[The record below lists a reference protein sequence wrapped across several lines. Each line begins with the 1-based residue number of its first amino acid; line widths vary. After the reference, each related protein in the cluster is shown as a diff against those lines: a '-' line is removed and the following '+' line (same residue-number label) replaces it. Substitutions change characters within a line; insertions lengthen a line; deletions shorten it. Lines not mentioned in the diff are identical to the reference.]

1 LLFHPRQSASA
12 LERFMFSIGRIP
24 VLKFNQLTWCALC
37 LIAGWASAANAQVV
51 KKSEVPT
58 PPEVAPQPKAESKSS
73 AEPRT
78 IAVPLSTAKRASRA
92 VDTRWVAP
100 PGYVT
105 DRQLVMRLTKFQEAA
120 HGPWDENFNWNDVLE
135 KAHAGILAAPEDT
148 LVIPMPIGSSGNEPR
163 IPFGASPPPLRS
175 LKAVAEEIIAD
186 LPPAGRNAWLRLVSD
201 RANADFNE
209 AVRSGDWAAINRIA
223 SQDVHTPAG
232 YRAIDLL
239 GNRHLDQNHPMAAI
253 RQFHRLLRSESARES
268 REPSLSI
275 RIAAAWNSLGRRAQA
290 RLSLYELSKWL
301 LKHPKVA
308 ARLPKDFISE
318 TTAWLQN
325 NSVSPVAGFE
335 SEHENR
341 FSSAG
346 PLPLASES
354 AFSPDARVSWKSVT
368 SGFNVPISD
377 EARKKFLR
385 RFEDEDVNARDPY
398 PESEAETAALVEVG
412 LAHLVRRDQRRK
424 TTALPAFEP
433 VVANGQAIFRTL
445 NRIRSVD
452 LKTGKLRWESFQADP
467 AFAEQFDLRRA
478 SRSVNVPQDS
488 DDILN
493 PLNRRQSAVV
503 YSRSRLDR
511 TAGTLSTNGHVLF
524 ALEDGGVTAKATAY
538 RQVGL
543 RQAAPRSWNR
553 LCAIDIESG
562 ILRWQIGGPEGEH
575 QMPAAGMF
583 FLGAPTVIGDSVYV
597 LGERASWVRLLCL
610 EPSTGKVKWIQPIAT
625 ANVGVTLEGLRRVGG
640 ISPCSA
646 DGLIICPTLSGLIVA
661 FDPEQKRLAWTSGYR
676 TMMAV
681 RQITR
686 SLFRGPIQVNAA
698 YVESPDRWRHNSVTV
713 RAGRIVMTPLDSQQ
727 LICLDAVSGDTLWSK
742 PRGRGMFVGA
752 AFDNQIIVVDDSAV
766 RSLSLDDGDLHWT
779 VRLNQ
784 RTPTGRGLRVGSLF
798 HLPVATVISDEPAAE
813 ELQSGDDPT
822 NEPLDDTGK
831 LVTIDLRVGRLLAE
845 SKTPDGQPLGNL
857 VAHEGRLVTQR
868 FDSVISLESLSEV
881 EMNLARQLDQ
891 KPGDSRVLESRA
903 RIRLHEGKLEEGL
916 RDLQLAVQDKGAKS
930 ALNLL
935 VEQALEQ
942 LRQGQELNE
951 ATKQVLETTKLDA
964 VQRNSLD
971 AVRVE
976 RLLANGSFVAAFDL
990 ILESPRT
997 DEETGKPFIVHA
1009 DPLAISSSAWVA
1021 AQLQTAY
1028 EQVSSRQP
1036 GLAHVDVLDQR
1047 IRTRLDQA
1055 KSEADPAALREWLE
1069 LFSWHKLF
1077 AEAAVALTEH
1087 LDAKK
1092 DALEIDSLLAR
1103 LSLHADIAIATAAK
1117 DRQPKPDVA
1126 ANWPDNGP
1134 RVTTASHNLSAERR
1148 VLVEVQGTRS
1158 PAIRGWEFELT
1169 LDGIT
1174 ALSPLGK
1181 PLWTLSDKQLGS
1193 APLLTRSLHNSS
1205 RIFSSG
1211 HLLAVS
1217 TGTEFSV
1224 FDIRASSPRR
1234 LWMRTFLDR
1243 DAEAFPQL
1251 RQMHPLG
1258 SPILYSAN
1266 MAVGSVDFLNSHSLV
1281 FRTGS
1286 TLRVVSATTGETVWT
1301 RDNILSD
1308 AIVFGDEFALSV
1320 VHVRSAHCQLFDI
1333 RTGRLSKEHF
1343 DIPLVG
1349 LLTTYGTD
1357 VIVRQNRGTTHTISR
1372 VDMHSGKPSWEY
1384 EFPNN
1389 GSIRPANEDRLVE
1402 FHPDGRILVH
1412 EQESGKVVIDVQ
1424 AEKQLVP
1431 GRFFLHETP
1440 TEYVLFSA
1448 TPQRGFQSRI
1458 GPLNLQGASQDKVEG
1473 PAYGIDRQTGK
1484 LLWSAMIEPQY
1495 FANKQPSQLPFVVLA
1510 CWSSPER
1517 RDGQF
1522 TRSGRKFPIRVLD
1535 TRTGQTVF
1543 ASDDASNNENLLNY
1557 LSTGDAQEK
1566 QASITFAKTVLHF
1579 DYSGKPPEAASP
1591 QD

>member
-1 LLFHPRQSASA
+1 
-12 LERFMFSIGRIP
+12 MFSIGRIP
-24 VLKFNQLTWCALC
+24 VLKFHWWASCALC
-37 LIAGWASAANAQVV
+37 LTTGWVPIVDAQVV
-51 KKSEVPT
+51 KKYG
-58 PPEVAPQPKAESKSS
+58 APAPPKATSQRKTESKSP
-73 AEPRT
+73 AEPRGIT
-78 IAVPLSTAKRASRA
+78 VPLSTAKPL
-92 VDTRWVAP
+92 TRGAEFRWAAP

-120 HGPWDENFNWNDVLE
+120 RGPWPDDFNWNDVLE
-135 KAHAGILAAPEDT
+135 RAHAGILGAPEDT
-148 LVIPMPIGSSGNEPR
+148 LVVALPLGSSGDETR
-163 IPFGASPPPLRS
+163 IQYMVSPPPLRS

-186 LPPAGRNAWLRLVSD
+186 LPPAGRSAWLRLISD

-232 YRAIDLL
+232 YKAIDLL

-253 RQFHRLLRSESARES
+253 RQFHRLLRSETARLS

-275 RIAAAWNSLGRRAQA
+275 RIAAAWSSLGRRAQA
-290 RLSLYELSKWL
+290 RLTLYDFSKWL

-308 ARLPKDFISE
+308 AGLSKDFVAQS
-318 TTAWLQN
+318 TAWLQN
-325 NSVSPVAGFE
+325 NPVAPVAALE
-335 SEHENR
+335 SEHDNR

-346 PLPLASES
+346 PLPLGMNS
-354 AFSPDARVSWKSVT
+354 AFSPDAKVIWKSMT

-377 EARKKFLR
+377 ENRKKFVR
-385 RFEDEDVNARDPY
+385 RFEDEDINVEDPY

-412 LAHLVRRDQRRK
+412 LEHLARRDQRRK
-424 TTALPAFEP
+424 TTALPACEP
-433 VVANGQAIFRTL
+433 IVANEQAVFRTL

-452 LKTGKLRWESFQADP
+452 LRTGKIRWESFLADP
-467 AFAEQFDLRRA
+467 AFAEQFDLRHA
-478 SRSVNVPQDS
+478 VRSVNVPHDS

-511 TAGTLSTNGHVLF
+511 TAGTLSTDGNLLF
-524 ALEDGGVTAKATAY
+524 ALEEGGVTAKATSY
-538 RQVGL
+538 RQTGL
-543 RQAAPRSWNR
+543 RQSAPQSWNR
-553 LCAIDIESG
+553 LCAIEIENG
-562 ILRWQIGGPEGEH
+562 ILRWQIGGPDGEH
-575 QMPAAGMF
+575 ELPAAGMF

-610 EPSTGKVKWIQPIAT
+610 EPSTGKVKWVQPIAT
-625 ANVGVTLEGLRRVGG
+625 ANVAVTREGLRRVGR

-646 DGLIICPTLSGLIVA
+646 DGLIICPTLSGLVVA
-661 FDPEQKRLAWTSGYR
+661 FDPEQQRLAWTSSYR
-676 TMMAV
+676 TMMAA
-681 RQITR
+681 RPITR
-686 SLFRGPIQVNAA
+686 SIFRAPQQVNAA
-698 YVESPDRWRHNSVTV
+698 NVESSDRWRHDSMVV
-713 RAGRIVMTPLDSQQ
+713 RGGRVVMTPLDSQQ

-742 PRGRGMFVGA
+742 PRGRGMFVA
-752 AFDNQIIVVDDSAV
+752 AMFDHQIIVVDDSAV
-766 RSLSLDDGDLHWT
+766 RSLNLRDGELHWT

-798 HLPVATVISDEPAAE
+798 HLPVATVISDESAE
-813 ELQSGDDPT
+813 EELRNGDDSVDR
-822 NEPLDDTGK
+822 PLVDTGKDDTGK

-857 VAHEGRLVTQR
+857 VAHEGQLITQR
-868 FDSVISLESLSEV
+868 FDSVIALESLSKV
-881 EMNLARQLDQ
+881 EADLARQLDQ
-891 KPGDSRVLESRA
+891 KPGNSTVLESRA

-916 RDLQLAVQDKGAKS
+916 RDLQLAVQDKSAKS

-951 ATKQVLETTKLDA
+951 TTKRVLAAAELHA

-971 AVRVE
+971 AVRAE
-976 RLLANGSFVAAFDL
+976 RLMANGSFVAAFDL

-997 DEETGKPFIVHA
+997 NAETGAPFIVHA
-1009 DPLAISSSAWVA
+1009 DPLAISSPAWVA

-1047 IRTRLDQA
+1047 LRTRLDQA
-1055 KSEADPAALREWLE
+1055 KAADDPAALRSWLE

-1077 AEAAVALTEH
+1077 AEAAVALTER
-1087 LDAKK
+1087 LDAKQ
-1092 DALEIDSLLAR
+1092 DALEIDSLAAR
-1103 LSLHADIAIATAAK
+1103 LSLHSDNDVATAAK
-1117 DRQPKPDVA
+1117 ERLPKPDVA
-1126 ANWPDNGP
+1126 ANWPDNAP
-1134 RVTTASHNLSAERR
+1134 RVTTASHTLSADRR
-1148 VLVEVQGTRS
+1148 ILVDVLGTRS
-1158 PAIRGWEFELT
+1158 PAIRGWEFHLT
-1169 LDGIT
+1169 LDGVT

-1181 PLWTLSDKQLGS
+1181 PLWTLSEQQLGS
-1193 APLLTRSLHNSS
+1193 EPLLTRSLHQSS

-1224 FDIRASSPRR
+1224 FDIRESSPRR
-1234 LWMRTFLDR
+1234 LWMRPLLNR
-1243 DAEAFPQL
+1243 EAEAFPQM
-1251 RQMHPLG
+1251 RQFHPLG
-1258 SPILYSAN
+1258 SPVLISGN
-1266 MAVGSVDFLNSHSLV
+1266 MPVGSVDFLNSHSMV

-1286 TLRVVSATTGETVWT
+1286 TLRVVSATSGETVWT
-1301 RDNILSD
+1301 RDNILPD

-1333 RTGRLSKEHF
+1333 RTGRLLKEHF
-1343 DIPLVG
+1343 DLPLNG

-1357 VIVRQNRGTTHTISR
+1357 LILRQKRGTTHTISR

-1402 FHPDGRILVH
+1402 FHPDGRILIHDQKTGEVI
-1412 EQESGKVVIDVQ
+1412 IDVQ

-1440 TEYVLFSA
+1440 SEYVLFSA
-1448 TPQRGFQSRI
+1448 PSQRGFQSRI
-1458 GPLNLQGASQDKVEG
+1458 RPLNLQGAPQHKVEG
-1473 PAYGIDRQTGK
+1473 PAYGIDRRTGK
-1484 LLWSAMIEPQY
+1484 IIWSETIEPQY

-1510 CWSSPER
+1510 CSSSSER
-1517 RDGQF
+1517 RDGQL

-1535 TRTGQTVF
+1535 TRTGQTIF
-1543 ASDDASNNENLLNY
+1543 ASDDAANNENLLNY
-1557 LSTGDAQEK
+1557 LSTGDAQK
-1566 QASITFAKTVLHF
+1566 KRASITFAKTVLHF
-1579 DYSGKPPEAASP
+1579 DYSGTPPGAASP